1 MKATVKPRAKKTKKK
16 YISTGHLPPTETV
29 QTIVDEAYERY
40 KDNDEGQ
47 NAAHYPALARVPR
60 HLFGVCVINTH
71 GEVMTAGDA
80 DYEFTIMSVSKPFTF
95 GLVCEAIGAAEAKAK
110 LGVNA
115 TGLPFNSVMAI
126 ELQPNRLTNPM
137 VNSGAIAAVTL
148 VPGETAEA
156 KWRFIHEG
164 LSRFAGRTLSLNDE
178 VYTSASV
185 SNHRNRAIARMMYEY
200 GRLYFDPV
208 EAADIYTRQCSLNIT
223 TRDLA
228 VMAATLANGGINPI
242 TGEQVLDATHCRHVL
257 AVMTTAGMY
266 ENTGDWEFDVGL
278 PGKSGVSGGII
289 TVSPGKGGMGV
300 FAPPLDSAG
309 NSVKGQLVAKFLSEY
324 LGMNI
329 FASAPK
335 PE

>member
-1 MKATVKPRAKKTKKK
+1 MNTTVKPRAKKTKKK

-29 QTIVDEAYERY
+29 QTIVDEAHARY

-60 HLFGVCVINTH
+60 DLFGVCVSNTH
-71 GEVMTAGDA
+71 GEMMAAGDA

-95 GLVCEAIGAAEAKAK
+95 GLVCEAIGATEARAK

-115 TGLPFNSVMAI
+115 TGLPFNSIMAI
-126 ELQPNRLTNPM
+126 ELQPSRLTNPM

-164 LSRFAGRTLSLNDE
+164 LSRFAGRTLNLNEE
-178 VYTSASV
+178 VYASASAT
-185 SNHRNRAIARMMYEY
+185 NHRNRAIARIMYDY
-200 GRLYFDPV
+200 SRLYFDPV
-208 EAADIYTRQCSLNIT
+208 EAADIYTKQCSLNVT
-223 TRDLA
+223 ARDLA
-228 VMAATLANGGINPI
+228 VMATTLANGGINPI
-242 TGEQVLDATHCRHVL
+242 TGEQVLDAAHCRRVL

-266 ENTGDWEFDVGL
+266 ETTGDWEFDVGL

-309 NSVKGQLVAKFLSEY
+309 NSVKGQLVAKFLSEH

-335 PE
+335 PV